1 MFFSIGQMEQLN
13 KMSYNEGYTD
23 GLEEGHMKGYD
34 EGYKD
39 AYTAAQLSIAERVLE
54 RADKALEG
62 LEDENRR
69 LEQVYKWAYEQG
81 ALDALAHQGIVDIDD
96 IVKELEKG
104 DIQTIGQE

>member
-1 MFFSIGQMEQLN
+1 MFFTTGQMEQLN
-13 KMSYNEGYTD
+13 KMSYEEGYED
-23 GLEEGHMKGYD
+23 GSKEGYKKGYD
-34 EGYKD
+34 EGYKA
-39 AYTAAQLSIAERVLE
+39 AYTTAQLSIAEKVLE
-54 RADKALEG
+54 KADKALEG

-104 DIQTIGQE
+104 DIQTINPE